1 MSRGRK
7 TRRVRSAS
15 SAESCI
21 RKAVA
26 ERGLTP
32 GHVGLTEASR
42 PRHGQQRADPTRD
55 AGLFTGVQDVT
66 EGDEIMRS
74 IGWRLPILAMS
85 ILSLNRAQARRKRS
99 STWKQRTGFRPR
111 AS

>member
-1 MSRGRK
+1 MVGPTQVNRRK
-7 TRRVRSAS
+7 RRKQRRFWYG
-15 SAESCI
+15 E
-21 RKAVA
+21 
-26 ERGLTP
+26 
-32 GHVGLTEASR
+32 
-42 PRHGQQRADPTRD
+42 QRADPTHD